1 MSDQKRPVSAVD
13 SLWLHMDTPEN
24 LMVIEGIMTFSEPL
38 DFDRAVQVIK
48 HRIPDRYPV
57 FRQMPVP
64 SQNPLGGGDYWV
76 DDPDFD
82 LANHIHVLEL
92 PAGSGDRAL
101 QELVSEQMSR
111 PIPRDRPLWQA
122 FFINGYKGGTAL
134 LSRFH
139 HSMAD
144 GTALARVLLELTD
157 DDPDG
162 DLVEAAR
169 LREGGANQGQT
180 HDLGQAPHSRIGAR
194 VDSLLGGEPEGRRS
208 RFISAVESAT
218 ESVAGP
224 FVDRTKGAAATARK
238 LTNPDAVNDAI
249 AIARRTP
256 TILDKLL
263 VWQLPDNPIRGQ
275 VGVRKVAAWSQP
287 YDLSEIKVTA
297 RAHGA
302 TVNDVMVAGIAGALR
317 QYTLEE
323 GGTPQDMA
331 TMVPVNLR
339 PLDKPLPRELGNRFA
354 LVVLKL
360 PLSGETPAARL
371 AMTKAA
377 MDDIK
382 SSPEALVTFGIIE
395 TLGAINATVT
405 KNMVSFF
412 SGKGI
417 GVTTNVIGPRN
428 ERYFAGEPVQ
438 SVIGWAPSAGAQTLN
453 ECIFSFDDRIQVG
466 FKSDFAAI
474 PQPQRLV
481 DAFDHE
487 IFELMRTT
495 QR

>member
-1 MSDQKRPVSAVD
+1 MSDTKRPVSAVD

-24 LMVIEGIMTFSEPL
+24 LMVIEGIMTFDRPL

-48 HRIPDRYPV
+48 QRIPDRYPV
-57 FRQMPVP
+57 FRQIPVA
-64 SQNPLGGGDYWV
+64 SRNPLGGGDYWV

-82 LANHIHVLEL
+82 LRNHIHVRDL
-92 PAGSGDRAL
+92 PPGSGPAEL
-101 QELVSEQMSR
+101 QEFVSAEMSK
-111 PIPRDRPLWQA
+111 PLPRDRPLWQA
-122 FFINGYKGGTAL
+122 FFINGYGEGMAL

-162 DLVEAAR
+162 DLKEAAE
-169 LREGGANQGQT
+169 LREGQENLGQT
-180 HDLGQAPHSRIGAR
+180 HDIHHAPHSRIGAR

-218 ESVAGP
+218 EAVTGPVA
-224 FVDRTKGAAATARK
+224 DRTKGATATARK
-238 LTNPDAVNDAI
+238 LTNPDAVNDAL
-249 AIARRTP
+249 AIAKRTP
-256 TILDKLL
+256 TILDKLF
-263 VWQLPDNPIRGQ
+263 VWQLPDNPIRGD
-275 VGVRKVAAWSQP
+275 VGVRKVAAWSHP
-287 YDLSEIKVTA
+287 YDLASIKTAA

-323 GGTPQDMA
+323 GGTPEDMA

-339 PLDKPLPRELGNRFA
+339 PLDKPLPSELGNKFA

-360 PLSGETPAARL
+360 PLSGETPTARL

-382 SSPEALVTFGIIE
+382 NSPEALVTFGIIE
-395 TLGAINATVT
+395 TLGAVNATVT

-428 ERYFAGEPVQ
+428 QRYFAGEPVG
-438 SVIGWAPSAGAQTLN
+438 SVIGWAPSAGEQTLN
-453 ECIFSFDDRIQVG
+453 ECIFSFDNKIQVG
-466 FKSDFAAI
+466 FKSDYSAI
-474 PQPQRLV
+474 PEPQRLV
-481 DAFDHE
+481 AAFDHE
-487 IFELMRTT
+487 IQELMNT
-495 QR
+495 